1 METAEKETL
10 ATVPGTEEALRSR
23 LEKLVPDYRA
33 RLEKAESPKVLD
45 RELCAAGF
53 ISEAVLLDVYADVL
67 GMPVLDEKDL
77 SDMEAVRSLPK
88 DFMSYWNCAP
98 YGVDDV
104 CISAAVGDPYG
115 IDELS
120 HVLAAL
126 TGKEVE
132 FKLARFSW
140 IDAAIQAA
148 FSEEETS
155 KEDAIG
161 LESEQDLLSLAS
173 EAKIVRLVNDMF
185 SLAVEQGASDVHI
198 EPGENKLSVRFRVDG
213 KLHEAMSPP
222 LSLYPAMVSRIK
234 LLGGM
239 NIAERRLPQD
249 GRSDMRVAGVSID
262 VRIST
267 VPTIHGESVVCR
279 ILRKDTLRFDLEALG
294 MERKMTERFE
304 TLFSKPHGMILVVG
318 PTGSGKS
325 TTLHSV
331 ISRINTL
338 DRKIITIEDPV
349 EYRVSGVQ
357 QIQVNHKIGLDF
369 ASGLRHIVRQDPDVI
384 LVGEIRDKETAEIA
398 IHAALTGHLVLS
410 TLHTN
415 DAPSALTRLID
426 MGIDAFLVSSAVIGV
441 LSQRL
446 VRKLCSA
453 CGGPDSPQAASCS
466 VCSGRGFRGR
476 IGIFELMALDDE
488 IRALVNDGVDAES
501 IAEAAERSGME
512 PLLENGRRK
521 VEAGLTTMAEVAGV
535 SFDADV

>member
-1 METAEKETL
+1 
-10 ATVPGTEEALRSR
+10 
-23 LEKLVPDYRA
+23 
-33 RLEKAESPKVLD
+33 
-45 RELCAAGF
+45 
-53 ISEAVLLDVYADVL
+53 
-67 GMPVLDEKDL
+67 
-77 SDMEAVRSLPK
+77 
-88 DFMSYWNCAP
+88 
-98 YGVDDV
+98 
-104 CISAAVGDPYG
+104 
-115 IDELS
+115 
-120 HVLAAL
+120 
-126 TGKEVE
+126 
-132 FKLARFSW
+132 
-140 IDAAIQAA
+140 
-148 FSEEETS
+148 
-155 KEDAIG
+155 
-161 LESEQDLLSLAS
+161 
-173 EAKIVRLVNDMF
+173 
-185 SLAVEQGASDVHI
+185 
-198 EPGENKLSVRFRVDG
+198 
-213 KLHEAMSPP
+213 
-222 LSLYPAMVSRIK
+222 
-234 LLGGM
+234 
-239 NIAERRLPQD
+239 
-249 GRSDMRVAGVSID
+249 
-262 VRIST
+262 
-267 VPTIHGESVVCR
+267 
-279 ILRKDTLRFDLEALG
+279 
-294 MERKMTERFE
+294 MEREITERFE

-466 VCSGRGFRGR
+466 ACSGRGFRGR

-488 IRALVNDGVDAES
+488 IRALVNDGADAES